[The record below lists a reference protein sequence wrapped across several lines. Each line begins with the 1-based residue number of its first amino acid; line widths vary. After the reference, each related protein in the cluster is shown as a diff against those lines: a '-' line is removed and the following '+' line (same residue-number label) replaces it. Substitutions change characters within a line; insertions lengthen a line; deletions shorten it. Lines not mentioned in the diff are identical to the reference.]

1 MDSVPARPPCDTLR
15 TVSGNT
21 SNPDRSQAAL
31 ALFDQHNAADPNV
44 ERVDGAVDGNVQPR
58 ELVHARWLTDWVLKL
73 APHASEAL
81 RLAARCQH
89 LCRWEIPRNSYPM
102 TRAGY
107 LQWRNALKAF
117 HAQKSGE
124 ILRQVGY
131 PDDTIVRVQNL
142 NLKKN
147 FPNDPDS
154 RVLEDA
160 LCLVFLERQFG
171 DLANKTA
178 EDKMIGVLRKTWQKM
193 TPAAHELALKLNY
206 GAKEKVLLDKALA
219 PAS

>member
-1 MDSVPARPPCDTLR
+1 MNPARFETAIR
-15 TVSGNT
+15 
-21 SNPDRSQAAL
+21 R
-31 ALFDQHNAADPNV
+31 FDAENSRDPNSETV
-44 ERVDGAVDGNVQPR
+44 NGAPQPR
-58 ELVHARWLTDWVLKL
+58 ELVYAQWLTDWVLRL
-73 APHASEAL
+73 CPQASEEL

-89 LCRWEIPRNSYPM
+89 LCRWEIPRSSYPM

-124 ILRQVGY
+124 ILREVGY

-160 LCLVFLERQFG
+160 LC
-171 DLANKTA
+171 
-178 EDKMIGVLRKTWQKM
+178 
-193 TPAAHELALKLNY
+193 
-206 GAKEKVLLDKALA
+206 
-219 PAS
+219 